1 MSRFLSGIVG
11 AIVEA
16 SQELR
21 IHRGR
26 VILSLIGVAVAVC
39 ALTSIVGLTA
49 VAGQAQ
55 TESTERYGGRPATLS
70 VSASSAGQEQLDQKK
85 VETAV
90 TELADRYDISY
101 VSRSEQTQVS
111 TQFVD
116 GTVSVQATVVDP
128 AYGTMHRI
136 RVTEGDWFT
145 EDDRERFAPALVVNQ
160 IVWQRLGSP
169 PIETHP
175 TVQLWGDTAQT
186 AVVIGVYST
195 GDYDTMPSMYLLPEA
210 AASLTKT
217 TSGQS
222 GGGGGMVGGP
232 MSYGGPGGG
241 QPTFELWIPQGDA
254 DAFLQRVQSDL
265 KATLGSSAAVNVNR
279 MDFAGFGEDPLLS
292 LKIVVGAIAG
302 LILLL
307 GALGLVNL
315 SLVTVRQRVREI
327 GIRRSF
333 GATAP
338 RVFFAVMM
346 ESVVATFLAGIVGV
360 MLAVAVV
367 KNPFIEAQIGQG
379 IVTEFPPF
387 PIDAAILGLVC
398 ATAVGA
404 IAGLLPALVAVR
416 VKVIDAI
423 RY

>member
-1 MSRFLSGIVG
+1 MSRFLSNIVG

-49 VAGQAQ
+49 VSGQAF
-55 TESTERYGGRPATLS
+55 TEANDRSGGRAATLS
-70 VSASSAGQEQLDQKK
+70 VQVSQAGQTALDPAKIDS
-85 VETAV
+85 AV
-90 TELADRYDISY
+90 RELAERYSIEY
-101 VSRSEQTQVS
+101 ISRSEQTQVS
-111 TQFVD
+111 AQFVD
-116 GTVSVQATVVDP
+116 GTVPVLGTVVDP
-128 AYGTMHRI
+128 AYGTMHRV
-136 RVTEGDWFT
+136 RVAEGTWFT
-145 EDDRERFAPALVVNQ
+145 ADDAERLAPAVVVNRV
-160 IVWQRLGSP
+160 VWERLGSP
-169 PIETHP
+169 PIESHP
-175 TVQLWGDTAQT
+175 TIQLWGDKPLT
-186 AVVIGVYST
+186 AVVIGVATTSQW
-195 GDYDTMPSMYLLPEA
+195 DTTPSMYLLPEA
-210 AASLTKT
+210 AASLAKT
-217 TSGQS
+217 STGGQS
-222 GGGGGMVGGP
+222 PEMQMGMGGGGAP
-232 MSYGGPGGG
+232 S
-241 QPTFELWIPQGDA
+241 FEFWIPAA
-254 DAFLQRVQSDL
+254 DAEAFTQRIQSDL
-265 KATLGSSAAVNVNR
+265 KATLGSDANVSVYR
-279 MDFAGFGEDPLLS
+279 GDFGAFGEDPLAS

-338 RVFFAVMM
+338 RVFFSVMM

-367 KNPFIEAQIGQG
+367 KNPLVEQWIGQG
-379 IVTEFPPF
+379 IVTDFPPF